1 MLFFWTC
8 CSLRSPTPLQQ
19 NFGYCGTSFFLL
31 FFPFTLKEC
40 KGCVL
45 PILPHPPDVPSCR
58 MLPAAAASEAQ
69 KRRAAVP
76 LCAQCAAL
84 CPAALRSPRRQGA
97 LLPPRVPGDGMAEPL
112 WSAEAGGGVYRSRD
126 PVRNLRLR

>member
-1 MLFFWTC
+1 MSVRAAFSPYF
-8 CSLRSPTPLQQ
+8 PTPL
-19 NFGYCGTSFFLL
+19 TS
-31 FFPFTLKEC
+31 
-40 KGCVL
+40 
-45 PILPHPPDVPSCR
+45 HPAGRANAGSAAPR
-58 MLPAAAASEAQ
+58 AAAAASEAQ